1 MKNLNKRSV
10 PFRMVKNSMTH
21 NILMITKFYDNL
33 VTFADLDTIHP
44 KKYKDRNKVRRSL
57 LSLQLHNF
65 ILLNHNESWIIT
77 PNGKNFLY
85 EFAERQKLKT
95 QTDRG

>member
-33 VTFADLDTIHP
+33 VTFADLDTIHT

-65 ILLNHNESWIIT
+65 ILLNDNESWIIT

-85 EFAERQKLKT
+85 EFAERQKLKNK
-95 QTDRG
+95 

>member
-1 MKNLNKRSV
+1 MNNTSKRSV

-33 VTFADLDTIHP
+33 ITFADLDTIHP

-57 LSLQLHNF
+57 LSLKLHNF
-65 ILLNHNESWIIT
+65 IILNDNETWIIT

-85 EFAERQKLKT
+85 DFAERQKIKT
-95 QTDRG
+95 KID

>member
-65 ILLNHNESWIIT
+65 ILLNDNESWIIT

-85 EFAERQKLKT
+85 EFAERQKLKNK
-95 QTDRG
+95 

>member
-65 ILLNHNESWIIT
+65 ILLNDNESWIIT

-85 EFAERQKLKT
+85 EFAERQKLKK
-95 QTDRG
+95 QID

>member
-1 MKNLNKRSV
+1 MNTFNKNSV

-33 VTFADLDTIHP
+33 VSFADLDTIHP

-57 LSLQLHNF
+57 LSLHLHSY
-65 ILLNHNESWIIT
+65 IHLNDNDTWIIT
-77 PNGKNFLY
+77 PNGKSFLY
-85 EFAERQKLKT
+85 QFAEKNKVKKIQSL
-95 QTDRG
+95 D

>member
-1 MKNLNKRSV
+1 MKNTNKRFSQL
-10 PFRMVKNSMTH
+10 RMVKNSMTH

-33 VTFADLDTIHP
+33 ITFADLDTIHP

-57 LSLQLHNF
+57 LSLHLHNY
-65 ILLNHNESWIIT
+65 ILLNDNETWIIT

-85 EFAERQKLKT
+85 DFAQKNKSKT
-95 QTDRG
+95 PSD

>member
-1 MKNLNKRSV
+1 MNTVNKRSV
-10 PFRMVKNSMTH
+10 SFKMVKNSMTH

-33 VTFADLDTIHP
+33 VSFADLDTIHP

-57 LSLQLHNF
+57 LSLHLHSY
-65 ILLNHNESWIIT
+65 IHLNDNDTWIIT

-85 EFAERQKLKT
+85 EFAERNKSKT
-95 QTDRG
+95 IHPSD

>member
-65 ILLNHNESWIIT
+65 ILLNDNESWIIT

-95 QTDRG
+95 RIN

>member
-65 ILLNHNESWIIT
+65 ILLNDNENWIIT

-95 QTDRG
+95 RID

>member
-65 ILLNHNESWIIT
+65 ILLNDNESWIIT

-85 EFAERQKLKT
+85 EFSERQKLKK
-95 QTDRG
+95 QID

>member
-65 ILLNHNESWIIT
+65 ILLNDNESWIIT

-95 QTDRG
+95 RID